1 MNPNCIAQVSK
12 AAGRALTA
20 TEIKK
25 IDDQMDSA
33 MRQLARQDPK
43 GWQAK
48 SMDTRVTEAAQL
60 AMGNMKEAALRKAE
74 NAQRQVLKTVETQQR
89 IADLRANLKSSQS
102 RALVEDLNNTNL
114 YNEGVKKQYTSG
126 LMDLIDAASSTEGA
140 STGRKVLQFL
150 FDAENPQMT
159 RDLVAEIF
167 AMGKGGTKNQIASQG
182 AKAWLDTIESMRQRF
197 NDAGGD
203 VGKLDYGYLP
213 QPHDSA
219 RIREAGRKRL
229 DMTPPTRDEAQARW
243 VKDTLPLL
251 DRKQYL
257 RTDGSLMN
265 DAEVVALLR
274 GAWDT
279 LATDGMNKQTPG
291 QFKGPGAKANSG
303 SESRVLHFKDGEA
316 YLEYNAQYGMGSMYD
331 AMIGHI
337 GGMARNIGLV
347 ERMGPNPNQQFRLQV
362 DLAERAD
369 GKLERV
375 FGNKPQAYW
384 DIISGNTGAP
394 DSARLAEVGQHIR
407 NIQTFGKLA
416 GAVISSITDLSTMMV
431 TTGYNKL
438 SYWELLKN
446 TMTAG
451 GKDAKEFANTHGMIA
466 ESIISDLNR
475 WQGENIAN
483 NWSGR
488 LANSTM
494 KLSMM
499 NMWTDTMRRGF
510 SMTMMS
516 GLGKL
521 SKTEWGKLTE
531 WDRSHLTR
539 KGITEAD
546 WQVINQADLTDYR
559 GMQMLT
565 PEAIAAADIAQARP
579 QDIQRIK
586 DSITAQTDDL
596 AARNAQDQ
604 QWVRGRIDKFDEAR
618 NSLNRAVKELL
629 ASKLKKN
636 EQAAE
641 PLLQQMEMLDAR
653 REEAKLQADL
663 EHDYNK
669 LFTKA
674 DVDAFEKGVREAG
687 KELDS
692 ASKAAISQ
700 AERTGIALGKRL
712 KRAESRMR
720 EAEKRAAT
728 ANDAERELIK
738 MQVAAA
744 DAERAKVQ
752 ADIEIALK
760 ATPDA
765 ERAAFKEALNA
776 KEMRVSVR
784 EGISSAERIG
794 RKYGEAKGRLQQR
807 MRDIE
812 KSIAEMDRA
821 ALREA
826 NQAGKEAQA
835 KAEAMAAELKNYI
848 TRSQERQQRRAAV
861 IQRIQSEEAPR
872 IAAES
877 TRIKNEVTAKVLGFI
892 TDESEYAVM
901 NPDIATRAIQTWGG
915 QQAGTG
921 VGELAR
927 ATMQFK
933 SFPIAMISRH
943 WRRILE
949 SKAGTDGA
957 PALAN
962 KAAYTAALAITGT
975 ALGAIAFQ
983 TKQVTQGKDP
993 VDMTTPK
1000 FWSRA
1005 FAQGGGAGFL
1015 GDIVL
1020 GDTTQDRS
1028 PLDSL
1033 GRLTLGPTFG
1043 SAADVWE
1050 LTKGNIDEAM
1060 AGKDTH
1066 AGAEALR
1073 FARSHTPYV
1082 NLWYGKAALD
1092 HLLLHSIQENLSPGY
1107 LDRQKSRA
1115 QQDWNQGFWWEPG
1128 ETAPD
1133 RAPDLSTMGGQ

>member
-1 MNPNCIAQVSK
+1 MNPNCIAQVTK

-20 TEIKK
+20 SEIKK

-60 AMGNMKEAALRKAE
+60 AMGNLKEAALRKAE

-89 IADLRANLKSSQS
+89 IQDLKTNMKASQS

-126 LMDLIDAASSTEGA
+126 LMDLIEAASSTEGA

-219 RIREAGRKRL
+219 RIREAGA
-229 DMTPPTRDEAQARW
+229 DTW
-243 VKDTLPLL
+243 VQKTLPML

-265 DAEVVALLR
+265 DAEVVDLLR
-274 GAWDT
+274 GAWET

-369 GKLERV
+369 GKVERV

-384 DIISGNTGAP
+384 DIISGNAGAP
-394 DSARLAEVGQHIR
+394 DSARLAEVGMHIR

-451 GKDAKEFANTHGMIA
+451 GKDAKEFANAHGMIA
-466 ESIISDLNR
+466 ESMISDLNR

-559 GMQMLT
+559 GQMMLT
-565 PEAIAAADIAQARP
+565 PEAIAASGHP
-579 QDIQRIK
+579 
-586 DSITAQTDDL
+586 
-596 AARNAQDQ
+596 
-604 QWVRGRIDKFDEAR
+604 
-618 NSLNRAVKELL
+618 
-629 ASKLKKN
+629 
-636 EQAAE
+636 
-641 PLLQQMEMLDAR
+641 
-653 REEAKLQADL
+653 
-663 EHDYNK
+663 
-669 LFTKA
+669 
-674 DVDAFEKGVREAG
+674 
-687 KELDS
+687 
-692 ASKAAISQ
+692 
-700 AERTGIALGKRL
+700 
-712 KRAESRMR
+712 
-720 EAEKRAAT
+720 
-728 ANDAERELIK
+728 
-738 MQVAAA
+738 
-744 DAERAKVQ
+744 
-752 ADIEIALK
+752 
-760 ATPDA
+760 
-765 ERAAFKEALNA
+765 
-776 KEMRVSVR
+776 
-784 EGISSAERIG
+784 
-794 RKYGEAKGRLQQR
+794 
-807 MRDIE
+807 
-812 KSIAEMDRA
+812 
-821 ALREA
+821 EA
-826 NQAGKEAQA
+826 NQ
-835 KAEAMAAELKNYI
+835 
-848 TRSQERQQRRAAV
+848 
-861 IQRIQSEEAPR
+861 
-872 IAAES
+872 
-877 TRIKNEVTAKVLGFI
+877 VTAKVLGFI

-949 SKAGTDGA
+949 SQASADGS
-957 PALAN
+957 PAMAN

-993 VDMTTPK
+993 VDMTTSK

-1005 FAQGGGAGFL
+1005 AAQGGGLGFL
-1015 GDIVL
+1015 GDIIL

-1115 QQDWNQGFWWEPG
+1115 QKDWEQGFWWEPG

-1133 RAPDLSTMGGQ
+1133 RAPDLSAMGGQ

>member
-1 MNPNCIAQVSK
+1 MNPNCIAQVTK

-20 TEIKK
+20 SEIKK

-43 GWQAK
+43 GWKAK

-60 AMGNMKEAALRKAE
+60 AMGNLKEAALRKAE

-89 IADLRANLKSSQS
+89 IEDLKTNMKASQS

-126 LMDLIDAASSTEGA
+126 LMDLIEAASSTKGA

-167 AMGKGGTKNQIASQG
+167 AMGKGGTKNQIATQG

-219 RIREAGRKRL
+219 RIREAGA
-229 DMTPPTRDEAQARW
+229 DTWAQQ
-243 VKDTLPLL
+243 TLPML

-265 DAEVVALLR
+265 DAEVVDLLR
-274 GAWDT
+274 SAWET

-347 ERMGPNPNQQFRLQV
+347 ERMGPNPNQQFKLQL

-369 GKLERV
+369 GKVERV

-384 DIISGNTGAP
+384 DIISGNTGSP
-394 DSARLAEVGQHIR
+394 DSARLASVGQHIR

-451 GKDAKEFANTHGMIA
+451 GKDAKEFANSHGMIA
-466 ESIISDLNR
+466 ESMISDLNR

-494 KLSMM
+494 KLSLM
-499 NMWTDTMRRGF
+499 NAWTDTVRRGF

-531 WDRSHLTR
+531 WDRSLLTR

-565 PEAIAAADIAQARP
+565 PEAIAASGHP
-579 QDIQRIK
+579 
-586 DSITAQTDDL
+586 
-596 AARNAQDQ
+596 
-604 QWVRGRIDKFDEAR
+604 
-618 NSLNRAVKELL
+618 
-629 ASKLKKN
+629 
-636 EQAAE
+636 
-641 PLLQQMEMLDAR
+641 
-653 REEAKLQADL
+653 
-663 EHDYNK
+663 
-669 LFTKA
+669 
-674 DVDAFEKGVREAG
+674 
-687 KELDS
+687 
-692 ASKAAISQ
+692 
-700 AERTGIALGKRL
+700 
-712 KRAESRMR
+712 
-720 EAEKRAAT
+720 
-728 ANDAERELIK
+728 
-738 MQVAAA
+738 
-744 DAERAKVQ
+744 
-752 ADIEIALK
+752 
-760 ATPDA
+760 
-765 ERAAFKEALNA
+765 
-776 KEMRVSVR
+776 
-784 EGISSAERIG
+784 
-794 RKYGEAKGRLQQR
+794 
-807 MRDIE
+807 
-812 KSIAEMDRA
+812 
-821 ALREA
+821 EA
-826 NQAGKEAQA
+826 NQ
-835 KAEAMAAELKNYI
+835 
-848 TRSQERQQRRAAV
+848 
-861 IQRIQSEEAPR
+861 
-872 IAAES
+872 
-877 TRIKNEVTAKVLGFI
+877 VTAKVLGFI

-915 QQAGTG
+915 QQAGSG

-949 SKAGTDGA
+949 SQSSADGA
-957 PALAN
+957 PAMAN

-993 VDMTTPK
+993 VDMTTSK

-1073 FARSHTPYV
+1073 FAKSHTPYV
-1082 NLWYGKAALD
+1082 NLWYAKAALD